1 MEQKFSSFDEI
12 DTRLQALSMQRE
24 LSRQRLSGNLSR
36 SPGEILR
43 EGIAGVG
50 PAVRNHAIDWMLHR
64 LRQLR
69 RKIRPELPE
78 LP

>member
-1 MEQKFSSFDEI
+1 MEQKFSSFEEI
-12 DTRLQALSMQRE
+12 DTRLQTLRMQRE
-24 LSRQRLSGNLSR
+24 LSRQRLSGIFGR
-36 SPGEILR
+36 SPGELLR
-43 EGIAGVG
+43 EGIQGVG
-50 PAVRNHAIDWMLHR
+50 PAIRNHALEWMLHR

>member
-12 DTRLQALSMQRE
+12 DTRLLTLRMQRE
-24 LSRQRLSGNLSR
+24 RSQQRLRVNLSR

-43 EGIAGVG
+43 EGIQGLG
-50 PAVRNHAIDWMLHR
+50 PAIRNHAIDWMLHR